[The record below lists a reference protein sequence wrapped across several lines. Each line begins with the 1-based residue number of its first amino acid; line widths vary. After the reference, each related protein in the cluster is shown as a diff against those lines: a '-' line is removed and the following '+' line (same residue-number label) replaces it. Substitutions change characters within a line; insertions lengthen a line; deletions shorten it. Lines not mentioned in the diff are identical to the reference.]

1 MHYSTQIL
9 ELSRKMLGNYS
20 FDENRKQTFDC
31 SAKKYLFEPFLKSP
45 PAVALSDV
53 DAIKAFK
60 DRRKSSG

>member
-9 ELSRKMLGNYS
+9 ELSLKTLGNYS

-45 PAVALSDV
+45 PAVALSDDDSV
-53 DAIKAFK
+53 EAFK
-60 DRRKSSG
+60 DRTKLSG